1 LHAAH
6 HPSINATIKLVK
18 EGSFPSLWV
27 LAFHAWMLTSKTTS
41 SQIFSQRRSLHD
53 SHALFSESII
63 TCSFLSC
70 NLLCIVGGPG
80 REKKLQGQTL
90 TCSLVFV
97 CAAIQE
103 LGIQPYNE
111 DLHLGELRYVQVRF
125 YSFLGKFCLVS
136 SFGTPDHKHGPN
148 GPEGM

>member
-1 LHAAH
+1 MQ
-6 HPSINATIKLVK
+6 PS
-18 EGSFPSLWV
+18 
-27 LAFHAWMLTSKTTS
+27 
-41 SQIFSQRRSLHD
+41 
-53 SHALFSESII
+53 
-63 TCSFLSC
+63 CFL
-70 NLLCIVGGPG
+70 GGPG

-125 YSFLGKFCLVS
+125 CYFLGKSCLVS

>member
-1 LHAAH
+1 L
-6 HPSINATIKLVK
+6 T
-18 EGSFPSLWV
+18 
-27 LAFHAWMLTSKTTS
+27 FHAWMLTSKTTS
-41 SQIFSQRRSLHD
+41 PSILFPKKFLAWFSCFIFRKHHHLQ
-53 SHALFSESII
+53 LFIMQSS
-63 TCSFLSC
+63 CFL
-70 NLLCIVGGPG
+70 GGPD

-125 YSFLGKFCLVS
+125 CSFLGKSCLIS